1 MRTLNIMAVAG
12 SIPKGIGNFSGE
24 SMQCFLKI
32 AYYEFLFS
40 IIKNFNENLEYDYLD
55 LFHFI

>member
-1 MRTLNIMAVAG
+1 MAVGG

-32 AYYEFLFS
+32 PYYEFLFS
-40 IIKNFNENLEYDYLD
+40 RIKDFNENLDYDYLD